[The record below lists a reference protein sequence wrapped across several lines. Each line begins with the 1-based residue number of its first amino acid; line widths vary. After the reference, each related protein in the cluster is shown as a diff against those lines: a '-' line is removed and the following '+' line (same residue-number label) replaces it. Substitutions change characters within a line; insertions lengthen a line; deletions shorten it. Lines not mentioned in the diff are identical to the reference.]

1 MGTQKPNRPVDDAM
15 RDARAAIKEIG
26 PSFARSRLS
35 LDLRAAL
42 INLDASLERALGDV
56 SNLGAGP
63 DQLEVYSRLAAVQ
76 EAAAADGPDAVAAVS
91 GILALLDRRASER
104 PRKSRSRR
112 TGPNPQS

>member
-1 MGTQKPNRPVDDAM
+1 MGAPKSNRPVDEAM

-42 INLDASLERALGDV
+42 INLDASLERALGDG

-76 EAAAADGPDAVAAVS
+76 EAAVADGPDAVIAVK
-91 GILALLDRRASER
+91 GIVGLLDRRTSER
-104 PRKSRSRR
+104 PRPSRPRR
-112 TGPNPQS
+112 ARPDSSS